1 MKILHAAETIKGGVS
16 TVMNSL
22 IKNQIENPQVD
33 KIMVICPD
41 EQKDSLIKIS
51 KLNVCLFA
59 RKKRNILG
67 LINFMIVFTKI
78 LMKEKPD
85 VVHLH
90 SSFAGLIGR
99 LLILFLFKFKKIKV
113 IYCPHAFSFLMSTN
127 IFKNTLYSYMEFILS
142 FITDKVICVSKSEYL
157 SAIKKN
163 LPKTKLSIIHNG
175 VPIKVEVKNN
185 NLNKKDHYK
194 LLFVGRFDY
203 QKGLDILLKSLIKVD
218 EKIIN
223 YKITLTLVGETVNSN
238 ENIEFPPN
246 LKNVNIIKKG
256 WLNSNE
262 LEKQYLFND
271 LLVIPSRWE
280 GFAMVPLEAMSYGL
294 PIIASN
300 IEAFKEII
308 IDNEN
313 GLLFKNEDYESLGNV
328 LLNLHELNLN
338 VIRERA
344 LNNFTNKYTEE
355 LMNTKTFNL
364 YLDIFKNKA

>member
-16 TVMNSL
+16 TVINSL
-22 IKNQIENPQVD
+22 IKNHIENPQVD
-33 KIMVICPD
+33 KIMVICPYD
-41 EQKDSLIKIS
+41 QKDSLIKTS

-85 VVHLH
+85 IVHLH

-99 LLILFLFKFKKIKV
+99 LLILSFFKFKKIKV

-127 IFKNTLYSYMEFILS
+127 ILKKTLYAYMEFFLS
-142 FITDKVICVSKSEYL
+142 FITDKIICVSKSEYL
-157 SAIKKN
+157 LAIQKN
-163 LPKTKLSIIHNG
+163 LPKSKLSVIHNG
-175 VPIKVEVKNN
+175 VPIKIEVKNN
-185 NLNKKDHYK
+185 NLNKQDHYK

-203 QKGLDILLKSLIKVD
+203 QKGLDILLKSLSKVD
-218 EKIIN
+218 KKLIN
-223 YKITLTLVGETVNSN
+223 YKITLTLVGETVNNN
-238 ENIEFPPN
+238 ENIEFPSS
-246 LKNVNIIKKG
+246 LKNINMVKKG
-256 WLNSNE
+256 WLNSKE
-262 LEKQYLFND
+262 LEKQYLIND

-294 PIIASN
+294 PIIASD

-308 IDNEN
+308 VHNEN
-313 GLLFKNEDYESLGNV
+313 GLLFKNENHESLENV
-328 LLNLHELNLN
+328 LINLHELNLN
-338 VIRERA
+338 VIRDRA

-364 YLDIFKNKA
+364 YLDILKK